1 MRLWIDGQCLQTPSR
16 LRGIGRYVS
25 ELVRAIAE
33 HRPDVELLMSFNAAM
48 PDEALQARE
57 AMSDFIDPNNI
68 YVWHGA
74 TAVGE
79 AIEGYTAERKL
90 DELAI
95 AHHVNCLAPD
105 VALSASPFEGA
116 YNPIVPLLPNTAC
129 NIPIASIF
137 YDAIP
142 YRYPD
147 RYLSSSPMRAYYHR
161 RLGFYSGFADNLCI
175 SRFSQSELESIHPGV
190 RSENIAAG
198 ISKDFLEAEKKA
210 LSARGDHGKFILYV
224 GALDWRKN
232 VETLIRSFRHIDG
245 ILRDD
250 GLKLIVA
257 GDGPPV
263 LVDQLR
269 KSWSSEGLAADRLIC
284 LGHVSN
290 EDLISLY
297 RQAEVLVQPSFM
309 EGFGLTALEA
319 IHCGTPVVAARA
331 GALPEVVGVDELLF
345 DPSSAEDLARV
356 LVRLLN
362 DKPTTAGLMKQAQ
375 AHAECFTWQSGASLV
390 VERLTTL
397 VRRDAIHDLPGG
409 RMRLAHMLGNRKMD
423 HDGAARSLALAEP
436 ATQPSRLLIDVTSTV
451 RVDHKTGIQRVVKN
465 ICAAISD
472 PKHHLPSNIEK
483 HLVYCDDDSGC
494 HALGGDELRKP
505 EKDAS
510 RPLAIGCDVL
520 LMLDSSWEFHALHG
534 HNLRACRLRGGQVV
548 SCLYDT
554 VPLRASAFCETGMP
568 IVFSAWFRTALTYS
582 TGFVCISR
590 AVADE
595 LHAILEAI
603 SFPRRMKIGYWHL
616 GADFAEA
623 APAGTEDGRDKA
635 RPMFLMV
642 GTLEPRKGHRVA
654 LEAFERLWAAGV
666 DADLVMV
673 GKEGWGV
680 EALAQQIR
688 QHAEHGRRLTWHVDA
703 DDAMLAQMYRRCDAL
718 IAASFGEGF
727 GLPVVEAGHF
737 GKPVIASDIPVFHEV
752 GEGAASVSFF
762 EVGSAPALADAVKKF
777 LVQPGDARSQASH
790 TTWQSWRESAAQLE
804 DVVLGGNWY
813 KVYEPRERRD
823 YAPLDDFGNTR
834 MSAPLAP
841 EQRRHALKLIEG
853 PVPLDGGAS
862 LKITVAVTNC
872 SSVVWSSEGSPDGS
886 LGVNLGFRVVGRD
899 GRIRA
904 SDNPRTPIPFVH
916 IPGDTLYMPV
926 IVPARWK
933 RRGAAFVDIEL
944 EQKDVVGFGGALR
957 VAL

>member
-33 HRPDVELLMSFNAAM
+33 HHPDVELLMSFNAAM

-57 AMSDFIDPNNI
+57 VVSDFVDHKNI

-74 TAVGE
+74 TADGE
-79 AIEGYTAERKL
+79 AIEGYTSERQL

-105 VALSASPFEGA
+105 VALSASPFEGGTA
-116 YNPIVPLLPNTAC
+116 PAVPLTPGSGC
-129 NIPIASIF
+129 EVPVASIF

-147 RYLSSSPMRAYYHR
+147 RYLSSSLMKAYYHR

-198 ISKDFLEAEKKA
+198 ISKDFLEAEKRTP
-210 LSARGDHGKFILYV
+210 SVRGNYGKFILYV
-224 GALDWRKN
+224 GAFDWRKN
-232 VETLIRSFRHIDG
+232 IETLIKSFKHIIG
-245 ILRDD
+245 IFRDD
-250 GLKLIVA
+250 DLKLIVA

-269 KSWSSEGLAADRLIC
+269 KSWNKEGLEADRFIH

-290 EDLISLY
+290 EDLVSLY
-297 RQAEVLVQPSFM
+297 KQAEVLVQPSFM

-331 GALPEVVGVDELLF
+331 GAMPEVVGVDQLLF
-345 DPSSAEDLARV
+345 DPSSSEDLARV
-356 LVRLLN
+356 LVRLFN
-362 DKPTTAGLMKQAQ
+362 DKSLTAELMRKAQ
-375 AHAECFTWQSGASLV
+375 AHAARFTWKHSADIA
-390 VERLTTL
+390 VERLVATAESGAGPALSARRRKLADTL
-397 VRRDAIHDLPGG
+397 VKSGIDRNI
-409 RMRLAHMLGNRKMD
+409 
-423 HDGAARSLALAEP
+423 AARTFALAEP
-436 ATQPSRLLIDVTSTV
+436 VSPSLRLLVDVTATA
-451 RVDHKTGIQRVVKN
+451 RIDHKTGIQRVVKN
-465 ICAAISD
+465 IAAALSERSKPEMMERHFI
-472 PKHHLPSNIEK
+472 
-483 HLVYCDDDSGC
+483 YCDDDNGWFVIDGNR
-494 HALGGDELRKP
+494 LEKP
-505 EKDAS
+505 NKE
-510 RPLAIGCDVL
+510 RLLPLVL
-520 LMLDSSWEFHALHG
+520 LGDIFLTVDSSWEFYALHRRDF
-534 HNLRACRLRGGQVV
+534 RACRMRGGQVITG
-548 SCLYDT
+548 LYDM
-554 VPLRASAFCETGMP
+554 VPLKMKAFCSPGVPPLFIE
-568 IVFSAWFRTALTYS
+568 WFRTALTYS

-616 GADFAEA
+616 GADFVEA
-623 APAGTEDGRDKA
+623 APAGSENRHDKA
-635 RPMFLMV
+635 RPRFLMV

-666 DADLVMV
+666 DVDLVIV

-680 EALAQQIR
+680 ETLAQQIR
-688 QHAEHGRRLTWHVDA
+688 KHAEHGHRLAWHVDA
-703 DDAMLAQMYRRCDAL
+703 DDTMLARMYRRCDAL

-752 GEGAASVSFF
+752 GAGAASVSFF
-762 EVGSAPALADAVKKF
+762 EVGSAPALADAVRNF
-777 LVQPGDARSQASH
+777 LAHRGDVQLEAPRA
-790 TTWQSWRESAAQLE
+790 TWQSWRESAAQLE

-813 KVYEPRERRD
+813 KIYEPRERRD
-823 YAPLDDFGNTR
+823 YAPFDDFGNTR
-834 MSAPLAP
+834 MNAPLAP

-853 PVPLDGGAS
+853 PVPVDGGAS

-872 SSVVWSSEGSPDGS
+872 SSVVWSSEGSSDGS
-886 LGVNLGFRVVGRD
+886 LGVSLGFRIVGRD
-899 GRIRA
+899 GGALA

-916 IPGDTLYMPV
+916 IPGDTLYMPI

-933 RRGAAFVDIEL
+933 KRGAAFVDIEL
-944 EQKDVVGFGGALR
+944 VQKDVAWFGDALR